1 VRVRDTILGFFLL
14 FLSDLVG
21 LFGTNVGFYLVM
33 CLEFG
38 REKEVFWIGVRHDVG
53 GTMFGSL
60 FLLL

>member
-33 CLEFG
+33 YLEFG
-38 REKEVFWIGVRHDVG
+38 REKEVFWIGVRRDVG